1 MKFVPMLE
9 LLQQATSGGYAV
21 PAFCVWN
28 AETMVAVLQ
37 SAEKLKA
44 PVIMMSGPSEFAVMG
59 PADMGAVA
67 QAVARRFNNT
77 RAALHLDHGDSLGQ
91 VEACLAAGYS
101 SVMLDFSTRPVDENA
116 EALRRV
122 VAMAHPLNVT
132 VEGELGTI
140 GRVGQTT
147 VEGNGQSTLTDP
159 DVATS
164 FVKGTKIDAL
174 AVSIGNAH
182 GMYTTLPQLD
192 FDRLAKLQAAVP
204 AALVLHGGSGTPAE
218 DLRRAI
224 SLGIA
229 KVNVAS
235 ELVNAVRQ
243 SLLDQ
248 WGARQNMWAPL
259 AQAAA
264 IKAMAQV
271 VEKWLHLTGA
281 VGRA

>member
-1 MKFVPMLE
+1 MRFVPMAD
-9 LLQQATSGGYAV
+9 LLQHAASEGYAV

-67 QAVARRFNNT
+67 QTVARRFNST
-77 RAALHLDHGDSLGQ
+77 RAALHLDHGDSLEL
-91 VEACLAAGYS
+91 VDACLAAGYS

-159 DVATS
+159 DVAAS
-164 FVKGTKIDAL
+164 FVKGTQIDAL

-192 FDRLAKLQAAVP
+192 FERLARLQANVP

-218 DLRRAI
+218 ALRRAI
-224 SLGIA
+224 SLGIT

-235 ELVNAVRQ
+235 ELVDALRQ
-243 SLLDQ
+243 SLLNQ
-248 WGARQNMWAPL
+248 WGAQQNLWVPL
-259 AQAAA
+259 AQAAS

-271 VEKWLHLTGA
+271 VEKWLRLTGA
-281 VGRA
+281 AGRA